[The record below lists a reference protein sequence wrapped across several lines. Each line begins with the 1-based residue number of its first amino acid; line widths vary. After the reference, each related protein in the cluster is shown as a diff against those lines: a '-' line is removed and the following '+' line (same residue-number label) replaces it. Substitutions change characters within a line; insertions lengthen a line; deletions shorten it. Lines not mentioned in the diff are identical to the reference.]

1 MLLGVGAMVAAGRSG
16 SQDLG
21 QAGSAAIAGPAAAIQ
36 NSMIGY
42 LRAQEEQA
50 DRAGVKFLTA
60 TGQSAKGMYDT
71 FKRLADQV
79 LYQVRYMSPYL
90 QTHPLPSERVAAL
103 EGLAKSSP
111 YWDHKDPPAWQ
122 ARRDLMRARLYG
134 VLERPRRAARSS
146 QLTYT
151 P

>member
-50 DRAGVKFLTA
+50 DRAGVKFLAA

-71 FKRLADQV
+71 FKRLADQFLV
-79 LYQVRYMSPYL
+79 SSQYMDPYL
-90 QTHPLPSERVAAL
+90 QTHPMPKERVAAL
-103 EGLAKSSP
+103 EELAKTSP
-111 YWDHKDPPAWQ
+111 HWEKKDPPE
-122 ARRDLMRARLYG
+122 L
-134 VLERPRRAARSS
+134 
-146 QLTYT
+146 QLRHDMM
-151 P
+151 

>member
-42 LRAQEEQA
+42 LRAQEDQA
-50 DRAGVKFLTA
+50 DRGGVKFLTA

-79 LYQVRYMSPYL
+79 LFPTRYMDPYL
-90 QTHPLPSERVAAL
+90 QSHPLPSESVGAL
-103 EGLAKSSP
+103 EGMAKSRP
-111 YWDHKDPPAWQ
+111 YCDQKDPPALH
-122 ARRDLMRARLYG
+122 APPDL
-134 VLERPRRAARSS
+134 E
-146 QLTYT
+146 
-151 P
+151 

>member
-1 MLLGVGAMVAAGRSG
+1 AGRCIFFNGGRLMERETPNQVIGVLAHDTGDIAGGHLARMREALAAATTQSIIAMRLGVGAMVAAGRSG

-21 QAGSAAIAGPAAAIQ
+21 QAGSAALAGPAAAIQ

-71 FKRLADQV
+71 
-79 LYQVRYMSPYL
+79 
-90 QTHPLPSERVAAL
+90 
-103 EGLAKSSP
+103 
-111 YWDHKDPPAWQ
+111 
-122 ARRDLMRARLYG
+122 
-134 VLERPRRAARSS
+134 
-146 QLTYT
+146 
-151 P
+151 